1 LDLVADLVLEPEAD
15 LVADLVLEPEADLVA
30 DFTAVVVCV

>member
-15 LVADLVLEPEADLVA
+15 LVADLVLEPEAVLVA